1 MEHSIERL
9 SSFLREEI
17 SAVEVYQHVLS
28 RVKSEQARQGLHA
41 CYQDHVGRVETI
53 KEFIGAHGET
63 PKEVPSHRGFGRIPG
78 VAESLQ
84 DRSMVE
90 ILQEGEEF
98 ESQDY
103 ENLLIGLDAE
113 DRRFVEERVLPNQRA
128 TRERLRSLREALH

>member
-1 MEHSIERL
+1 
-9 SSFLREEI
+9 
-17 SAVEVYQHVLS
+17 
-28 RVKSEQARQGLHA
+28 
-41 CYQDHVGRVETI
+41 
-53 KEFIGAHGET
+53 
-63 PKEVPSHRGFGRIPG
+63 
-78 VAESLQ
+78 
-84 DRSMVE
+84 MVE